1 MRPCSAAHVIR
12 GGTRLRIC
20 DAVKLM
26 DPGEQRDG
34 ALVVS
39 IGRWDERALE
49 EAYRRHGGAV
59 YGLARRVLRDDAL
72 AEEITQEIFVRLWNE
87 PERFDPERGSLRAFL
102 LAQSHRRA
110 VDVVRSEEAR
120 KKREQREA
128 ESTIA
133 DDDGLDREVFDLNMA
148 ENVKDALAGLP
159 DRERV
164 PIELAYYGGRT
175 YREVAAELDTPEGT
189 IKSRIRSGLAKLRD
203 TLTEAGV
210 TV

>member
-1 MRPCSAAHVIR
+1 M
-12 GGTRLRIC
+12 
-20 DAVKLM
+20 
-26 DPGEQRDG
+26 
-34 ALVVS
+34 
-39 IGRWDERALE
+39 
-49 EAYRRHGGAV
+49 
-59 YGLARRVLRDDAL
+59 
-72 AEEITQEIFVRLWNE
+72 RLWNE

-128 ESTIA
+128 EATIEV
-133 DDDGLDREVFDLNMA
+133 DDGLDREVFDLNMA
-148 ENVKDALAGLP
+148 ENVKDALGDLP